1 MDIWTLSLSSTHEPL
16 LFYAPAARTLPPR
29 PFYTLVLFHLQACVR
44 PTPSTQQSTVLQ
56 LCNTT
61 ATAVYKCGDFP
72 PKRHHSVTA
81 EIKHSNIGTLGTAVG
96 VQFVNEVTL
105 SMLTII
111 TEGSA
116 QYIIVVRSSELQN
129 NTRTHVRSEFRQYR
143 TMTND

>member
-1 MDIWTLSLSSTHEPL
+1 
-16 LFYAPAARTLPPR
+16 
-29 PFYTLVLFHLQACVR
+29 
-44 PTPSTQQSTVLQ
+44 
-56 LCNTT
+56 
-61 ATAVYKCGDFP
+61 
-72 PKRHHSVTA
+72 
-81 EIKHSNIGTLGTAVG
+81 LGTAVG